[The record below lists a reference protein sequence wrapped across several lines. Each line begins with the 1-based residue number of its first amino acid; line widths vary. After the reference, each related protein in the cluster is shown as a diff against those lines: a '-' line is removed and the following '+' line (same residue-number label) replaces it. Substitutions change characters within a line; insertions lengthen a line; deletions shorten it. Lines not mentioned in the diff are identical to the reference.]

1 MYYISYICLYLIFI
15 KNQLKLILHNITKV
29 VVVYDERNVILA
41 FIYYYIIRYIAL
53 LTWDLI
59 GFNSIE
65 YKC

>member
-1 MYYISYICLYLIFI
+1 MFNLIFI
-15 KNQLKLILHNITKV
+15 KNQLKLILYNITKV